1 MLNSQF
7 GDFTDVV
14 VTLFITETSETQ
26 GGLTTTTVLLG
37 EVDGE
42 FVDDFTGV
50 TGDST
55 EKGTVTVHDD
65 ETKFRIGFEELL
77 ECFGVEFVVTK
88 VKGTVEEFV
97 IIVNLCVSAVTYV
110 LIGLCGSKSNET
122 FFSFPSSVRMVP
134 TKSTRPFGGTRL

>member
-65 ETKFRIGFEELL
+65 ETKFRIGFEEFL

-97 IIVNLCVSAVTYV
+97 IIINL
-110 LIGLCGSKSNET
+110 
-122 FFSFPSSVRMVP
+122 
-134 TKSTRPFGGTRL
+134 